1 MKQRSKEKP
10 NKQTIDRIVLL
21 SGAGSV
27 SPLPLSSSALPD
39 SSGSSVNETILF
51 AIRFVFYNTI
61 STPFV

>member
-10 NKQTIDRIVLL
+10 KKQTIDRIVLL

-27 SPLPLSSSALPD
+27 SPLPLSSALPD